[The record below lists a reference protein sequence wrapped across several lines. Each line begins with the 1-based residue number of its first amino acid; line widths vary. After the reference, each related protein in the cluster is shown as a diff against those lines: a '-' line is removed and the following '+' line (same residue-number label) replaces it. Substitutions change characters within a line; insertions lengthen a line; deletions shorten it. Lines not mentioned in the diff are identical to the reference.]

1 MCQRLGYQDERLVGW
16 AADKSDGLFADWLN
30 GWLKGWLAGWLA
42 GKVIC
47 VLLLDGWLAIG
58 QLAPWLALM
67 TVS

>member
-42 GKVIC
+42 G
-47 VLLLDGWLAIG
+47 W
-58 QLAPWLALM
+58 
-67 TVS
+67 